1 MRKIINDGVLKMG
14 LSIDE
19 NKMENLI
26 RYSCLLKEW
35 NEKMNLTA
43 ITDDQGIATKHFLD
57 SMTALLTDKV
67 KGKVA
72 DVGCGAGF
80 PGLVLKVMK
89 PEIDL
94 YLIDSLKKRLTFL
107 DTVIDELSL
116 KGVSTH
122 HGRAEDVAR
131 QMRESFDTVVSRAV
145 ANMTVLSELC
155 LPFVKVGGYFLALKG
170 PLADEEIENA
180 KKAIEILGG
189 SVEGV
194 FSCDIPFTELNH
206 KIIIVK
212 KVRHTPIK
220 YPRKAG
226 IPTKEPIGNCYN
238 LKKGAK

>member
-1 MRKIINDGVLKMG
+1 L
-14 LSIDE
+14 
-19 NKMENLI
+19 
-26 RYSCLLKEW
+26 CEW
-35 NEKMNLTA
+35 NEKINLTA
-43 ITDDQGIATKHFLD
+43 ITEEYDVATKHFLD
-57 SMTALLTDKV
+57 CLAIFDYVNFKDDDKII
-67 KGKVA
+67 
-72 DVGCGAGF
+72 DIGCGAGF
-80 PGLVLKVMK
+80 PSVVMGIK
-89 PEIDL
+89 NKNINITL
-94 YLIDSLKKRLTFL
+94 LDSLNKRITFL
-107 DTVIDELSL
+107 NEVIEKLNL
-116 KGVSTH
+116 KKLCAIHS
-122 HGRAEDVAR
+122 RAEDLAR
-131 QMRESFDTVVSRAV
+131 DKEHREKYNYAVSRAV
-145 ANMTVLSELC
+145 ANLTSLTELC